1 MDKNEDLW
9 RMDQK
14 NSQVFRRSAVL
25 PQVEMRRANHSLAC
39 YHTHT
44 HDEFSVGVIDA
55 GAAVCRQGSAQ
66 QTLHQGTVVVINPG
80 DAHSCNPRA
89 DQAWSYRMWFMDAHW
104 LGGLQADL
112 PGSRSGDYR
121 PLAAVSAP
129 AARAYAQFDALF
141 GALEREDDDAWCL
154 EEKLIDFLLPH
165 SQGTGAKGLA
175 SPMPQCQLG
184 RAREMILDQ
193 LEGKITLDDVAQVAG
208 LSRYHLIRSFKQA
221 YGQTPHAFQL
231 DQRINRAKHLL
242 KQGNTMVDVA
252 QQLGFADQSHF
263 QRHFKKR
270 HAVTPMHY
278 QRSLASTARRL
289 G

>member
-1 MDKNEDLW
+1 MDKNEALR
-9 RMDQK
+9 RMNQI
-14 NSQVFRRSAVL
+14 NSQVFKRSALL

-55 GAAVCRQGSAQ
+55 GSAVCRRGKRQ
-66 QTLHQGTVVVINPG
+66 QTLQQGTVVVINPG

-89 DQAWSYRMWFMDAHW
+89 DQAWSYRMLFINARW
-104 LGGLQADL
+104 LGSLQADL
-112 PGSRSGDYR
+112 PGSSSGDYR

-141 GALEREDDDAWCL
+141 DTLEREDDEAWGL
-154 EEKLIDFLLPH
+154 EEKLIEFLMAPGL
-165 SQGTGAKGLA
+165 GDGGWALA
-175 SPMPQCQLG
+175 SSTPQSQLG

-263 QRHFKKR
+263 QRNFKKR

-278 QRSLASTARRL
+278 QRSLA
-289 G
+289 

>member
-1 MDKNEDLW
+1 MDQNEGLR

-14 NSQVFRRSAVL
+14 HSQVFRRSALL

-66 QTLHQGTVVVINPG
+66 QTLHQGTVVVIHPG

-89 DQAWSYRMWFMDAHW
+89 DQAWSYRMLFIDARW
-104 LGGLQADL
+104 LGGLQADM
-112 PGSRSGDYR
+112 PGSSGDYR
-121 PLAAVSAP
+121 PLAAVGNP
-129 AARAYAQFDALF
+129 ATLAYAQFDALF
-141 GALEREDDDAWCL
+141 DALEREAEDAWGL

-165 SQGTGAKGLA
+165 SQGGGATGLA
-175 SPMPQCQLG
+175 SSTPQSQLG

-193 LEGKITLDDVAQVAG
+193 LEDKITLDDVAQVAG

-231 DQRINRAKHLL
+231 DQRINRAKQLL

-278 QRSLASTARRL
+278 QRSLV
-289 G
+289 